1 MWIAIN
7 AYNKDVQNELE
18 MKHLT
23 IERDDLNYVYVRD
36 FDELKERLADVV
48 EELEKKYGKF
58 EFKVFDV

>member
-23 IERDDLNYVYVRD
+23 IERDGLNYVYVRD

>member
-23 IERDDLNYVYVRD
+23 IERDGLNYVYVRD

-58 EFKVFDV
+58 EFKVFGV

>member
-23 IERDDLNYVYVRD
+23 IERDGMNYVYVRD
-36 FDELKERLADVV
+36 FDDLKERLADVI

-58 EFKVFDV
+58 EFKVFGV

>member
-23 IERDDLNYVYVRD
+23 IERDGLNYVYVRD
-36 FDELKERLADVV
+36 FDDLKERLADVI

-58 EFKVFDV
+58 EFKVFGV

>member
-23 IERDDLNYVYVRD
+23 IERDGMNYVYVRD

-58 EFKVFDV
+58 EFKVFGV